1 MKIAQHWRLNEQR
14 YQMNGTVDT
23 FGNVN
28 FPPRP
33 EVAQRTEIRY
43 GMLSSDM
50 ASTAE
55 FEKKQSTEV
64 PVRFVSV
71 A

>member
-1 MKIAQHWRLNEQR
+1 MKVAQHWRLNNQR
-14 YQMNGTVDT
+14 YLMSGAVDND
-23 FGNVN
+23 GNVN

-33 EVAQRTEIRY
+33 EVEHRTEIRY
-43 GMLSSDM
+43 DLSSM
-50 ASTAE
+50 PE
-55 FEKKQSTEV
+55 FEHTQPTDV

>member
-1 MKIAQHWRLNEQR
+1 MKVAQHWRLNDQR
-14 YQMNGTVDT
+14 YQMNGAVDGA
-23 FGNVN
+23 GNVN

-33 EVAQRTEIRY
+33 EIAQRTDVHY
-43 GMLSSDM
+43 DLLTTVDYPD
-50 ASTAE
+50 
-55 FEKKQSTEV
+55 KQPATV